1 MSTKCKYQ
9 ITVGGVLSKQNKV
22 LLLRRAASEMVLPN
36 LWELPSGKKETTETI
51 WQALVREFKEE
62 TGLKVKIVK
71 PISVFDYR
79 LIKDRQKVYTTQI
92 NFLVKYTGRR
102 LEIKLSP
109 EHRAYKWVGRKDLK
123 KLKVSREISRVV
135 NSVL

>member
-1 MSTKCKYQ
+1 MNIECKYQ
-9 ITVGGVLSKQNKV
+9 ITVGGVLLKQGKV
-22 LLLRRAASEMVLPN
+22 LLVQRAASEKVLPN
-36 LWELPSGKKETTETI
+36 LWELPSGKKKAEETI

-79 LIKDRQKVYTTQI
+79 LVNAQPIICVTQI

-102 LEIKLSP
+102 LKIKLSP
-109 EHRAYKWVGRKDLK
+109 EHRAYKWAGKHDLK
-123 KLKVSREISRVV
+123 RLRASKEIDQTL

>member
-1 MSTKCKYQ
+1 MNIECKYQ
-9 ITVGGVLSKQNKV
+9 ITVGGVLLKQGKI
-22 LLLRRAASEMVLPN
+22 LLLQRAASERVLPN

-102 LEIKLSP
+102 LKIKLSP
-109 EHRAYKWVGRKDLK
+109 EHGAYKWVDMKDLK
-123 KLKVSREISRVV
+123 KLKVSKEIAK
-135 NSVL
+135 VLNYIL

>member
-1 MSTKCKYQ
+1 MNIKSKYQ
-9 ITVGGVLSKQNKV
+9 ITVGGVLLKQGKI
-22 LLLRRAASEMVLPN
+22 LLLQRAASERVLPN

-102 LEIKLSP
+102 LKIKLSP
-109 EHRAYKWVGRKDLK
+109 EHGAYKWVDMKDLK
-123 KLKVSREISRVV
+123 KLKVSKEIAK
-135 NSVL
+135 VLNYIL